1 VAFRIF
7 PTPDVKQIRVL
18 VADDSALMRRTLRQV
33 IESDPEF
40 EFLGAARDGEDVLQ
54 KARELKPDV
63 ISMDIN
69 MPKLDGVTAL
79 QIIVEEAICPV
90 VMLSS
95 LTHKGAVTTFECLE
109 LGAFDYVGKPDGTV
123 SSNLGTV
130 ARELILK
137 LKAAAGVGTLQRTG
151 KQRRELRQGLVR
163 NKPAAPETDFNRLK
177 QGATFKAIAIGIS
190 TGGPATIMEVLPQ
203 LPADLSGAVFMVQ
216 HMPVSF
222 TNAFARRL
230 NDACDLK
237 VVEVEAGM
245 EVHPGY
251 CYVARGDAHLTLYR
265 KLSGQVFI
273 RMPTTP
279 LTLFVPS
286 VNVMMESVLAVYGRD
301 TIGVLMTGIGDDGAD
316 QMMRIKEAG
325 GYTIAESEESCVVYG
340 MPREVIERGGAC
352 EVRPSWDIAK
362 AVLRRM

>member
-1 VAFRIF
+1 MKR
-7 PTPDVKQIRVL
+7 IRVL
-18 VADDSALMRRTLRQV
+18 VADDSALMRRTLRHV
-33 IESDPEF
+33 IESDPALE
-40 EFLGAARDGEDVLQ
+40 LVGTARDGEDVVQ

-69 MPKLDGVTAL
+69 MPKQDGVTAL
-79 QIIVEEAICPV
+79 QIIMAENICPV

-123 SSNLGTV
+123 SSDLGSV

-137 LKAAAGVGTLQRTG
+137 LKAAAGMGTLQRTG
-151 KQRRELRQGLVR
+151 RQRRERRQEIVHATPP
-163 NKPAAPETDFNRLK
+163 PARTDFDRLK
-177 QGATFKAIAIGIS
+177 HGASFKAIAIGIS

-203 LPADLSGAVFMVQ
+203 LPSDLNAAVFLVQ
-216 HMPVSF
+216 HMPVTF

-237 VVEVEAGM
+237 VVEVELGM
-245 EVHPGY
+245 EVKPGY

-265 KLSGQVFI
+265 KLTGQVFT

-279 LTLFVPS
+279 PTLFVPS
-286 VNVMMESVLAVYGRD
+286 VNVMMESVLAIYGRD

-316 QMMRIKEAG
+316 QMVRIKQAG

-340 MPREVIERGGAC
+340 MPREVIERGAAC
-352 EVRPSWDIAK
+352 EIKPSWDIARAILK
-362 AVLRRM
+362 RF

>member
-1 VAFRIF
+1 MKR
-7 PTPDVKQIRVL
+7 IRVL
-18 VADDSALMRRTLRQV
+18 VADDSALMRRTLRFV
-33 IESDPEF
+33 IESDAEL
-40 EFLGAARDGEDVLQ
+40 ELVGTARDGDDVLQ

-69 MPKLDGVTAL
+69 MPKTDGITAL
-79 QIIVEEAICPV
+79 QIIVNENICPV

-109 LGAFDYVGKPDGTV
+109 LGAFDFVGKPDGTV
-123 SSNLGTV
+123 SSDLGSV

-151 KQRRELRQGLVR
+151 RLRRARREEMSRT
-163 NKPAAPETDFNRLK
+163 KPVLTGPDYGRLK
-177 QGATFKAIAIGIS
+177 QGASFKAIAIGIS

-203 LPADLSGAVFMVQ
+203 IPRDIQGVVFLVQ

-230 NDACDLK
+230 NEACELE
-237 VVEVEAGM
+237 VVEVEPGM
-245 EVHPGY
+245 EVQPGY

-265 KLSGQVFI
+265 KLTGQVFI

-279 LTLFVPS
+279 QTLFVPS

-316 QMMRIKEAG
+316 QMARIKEAG
-325 GYTIAESEESCVVYG
+325 GYTIAESEESCVVFG
-340 MPREVIERGGAC
+340 MPREVIARGAAC
-352 EVRPSWDIAK
+352 EVRPSWEVARAILK
-362 AVLRRM
+362 RL

>member
-1 VAFRIF
+1 
-7 PTPDVKQIRVL
+7 
-18 VADDSALMRRTLRQV
+18 
-33 IESDPEF
+33 
-40 EFLGAARDGEDVLQ
+40 
-54 KARELKPDV
+54 
-63 ISMDIN
+63 
-69 MPKLDGVTAL
+69 MPKLDGITAL
-79 QIIVEEAICPV
+79 QVIVEENICPV

-123 SSNLGTV
+123 SSDLGSV

-151 KQRRELRQGLVR
+151 KQRRELRQEIVR
-163 NKPAAPETDFNRLK
+163 TKPAPAAPNPAGLK
-177 QGATFKAIAIGIS
+177 QGAVFKAIAIGIS

-203 LPADLSGAVFMVQ
+203 LPRDICGAVFLVQ

-222 TNAFARRL
+222 TNTFARRL

-237 VVEVEAGM
+237 VVEVESGM
-245 EVHPGY
+245 EVQPGY
-251 CYVARGDAHLTLYR
+251 CYVARGDSHLTLYR
-265 KLSGQVFI
+265 KLTGQVFI

-279 LTLFVPS
+279 QTLFVPS

-316 QMMRIKEAG
+316 QMMRIKEAS

-352 EVRPSWDIAK
+352 EVRPSWEIAR
-362 AVLRRM
+362 AILRRF

>member
-1 VAFRIF
+1 
-7 PTPDVKQIRVL
+7 VKRIRVL
-18 VADDSALMRRTLRQV
+18 VADDSALMRRTLRHV

-40 EFLGAARDGEDVLQ
+40 ELVGAARDGEDVLQ

-69 MPKLDGVTAL
+69 MPKLDGITAL
-79 QIIVEEAICPV
+79 QVIVEENICPV

-123 SSNLGTV
+123 SSDLGSV

-151 KQRRELRQGLVR
+151 KQRRELRQEIVR
-163 NKPAAPETDFNRLK
+163 TKPAPAAPNPAGLK
-177 QGATFKAIAIGIS
+177 QGAVFKAIAIGIS

-203 LPADLSGAVFMVQ
+203 LPRDICGAVFLVQ

-222 TNAFARRL
+222 TNTFARRL

-237 VVEVEAGM
+237 VVEVESGM
-245 EVHPGY
+245 EVQPGY
-251 CYVARGDAHLTLYR
+251 CYVARGDSHLTLYR
-265 KLSGQVFI
+265 KLTGQVFI

-279 LTLFVPS
+279 QTLFVPS

-316 QMMRIKEAG
+316 QMMRIKEAS

-352 EVRPSWDIAK
+352 EVRPSWEIAR
-362 AVLRRM
+362 AILRRF

>member
-1 VAFRIF
+1 MKR
-7 PTPDVKQIRVL
+7 IRVL
-18 VADDSALMRRTLRQV
+18 VADDSALMRRTLRHV
-33 IESDPEF
+33 IESDAEL
-40 EFLGAARDGEDVLQ
+40 ELVGTARDGEDVIQ

-69 MPKLDGVTAL
+69 MPKVDGITAL
-79 QIIVEEAICPV
+79 QIIVNENICPV

-95 LTHKGAVTTFECLE
+95 LTHKGATTTFECLE
-109 LGAFDYVGKPDGTV
+109 LGAFDFVGKPDGTV
-123 SSNLGTV
+123 SSDLGSV

-151 KQRRELRQGLVR
+151 RQRRERREEIVR
-163 NKPAAPETDFNRLK
+163 TKPALIEKDFDRLK
-177 QGATFKAIAIGIS
+177 EWAKFKAIAIGIS

-203 LPADLSGAVFMVQ
+203 IPRDINGAVFLVQ

-222 TNAFARRL
+222 TNSFARRL

-237 VVEVEAGM
+237 VVEVELGM
-245 EVHPGY
+245 EVQPGY

-265 KLSGQVFI
+265 KLTGQVFV

-286 VNVMMESVLAVYGRD
+286 VNVMMESVLAIYGRD
-301 TIGVLMTGIGDDGAD
+301 TIGVVMTGIGDDGAD
-316 QMMRIKEAG
+316 QMVRVKQAG

-340 MPREVIERGGAC
+340 MPREVIERGAAC
-352 EVRPSWDIAK
+352 EVKPSWEIARAIMK
-362 AVLRRM
+362 RM

>member
-1 VAFRIF
+1 
-7 PTPDVKQIRVL
+7 
-18 VADDSALMRRTLRQV
+18 
-33 IESDPEF
+33 
-40 EFLGAARDGEDVLQ
+40 
-54 KARELKPDV
+54 
-63 ISMDIN
+63 
-69 MPKLDGVTAL
+69 
-79 QIIVEEAICPV
+79 
-90 VMLSS
+90 
-95 LTHKGAVTTFECLE
+95 
-109 LGAFDYVGKPDGTV
+109 
-123 SSNLGTV
+123 
-130 ARELILK
+130 
-137 LKAAAGVGTLQRTG
+137 
-151 KQRRELRQGLVR
+151 
-163 NKPAAPETDFNRLK
+163 
-177 QGATFKAIAIGIS
+177 
-190 TGGPATIMEVLPQ
+190 
-203 LPADLSGAVFMVQ
+203 MVQ

-230 NDACDLK
+230 NDACDIK

-245 EVHPGY
+245 EVQPGY

-265 KLSGQVFI
+265 KIAGPVFI

-279 LTLFVPS
+279 QTLFVPS

-352 EVRPSWDIAK
+352 EVRASWDIAK

>member
-1 VAFRIF
+1 MKR
-7 PTPDVKQIRVL
+7 IRVL
-18 VADDSALMRRTLRQV
+18 VADDSALMRRTLRHV
-33 IESDPEF
+33 IESDPEL
-40 EFLGAARDGEDVLQ
+40 ELAGTARDGEDVVQ

-69 MPKLDGVTAL
+69 MPKMDGITAL
-79 QIIVEEAICPV
+79 QIIMNENICPV

-95 LTHKGAVTTFECLE
+95 LTHKGATTTFECLE

-123 SSNLGTV
+123 SSDLGSV

-151 KQRRELRQGLVR
+151 RLRRERREEISRTKPGLTG
-163 NKPAAPETDFNRLK
+163 TDFDRLK

-203 LPADLSGAVFMVQ
+203 IPRDIRGVVFLVQ

-222 TNAFARRL
+222 TNTFARRL
-230 NDACDLK
+230 NDACELE
-237 VVEVEAGM
+237 VVEVEPGM
-245 EVHPGY
+245 EVQPGY
-251 CYVARGDAHLTLYR
+251 CYVARGDAHLPLYR
-265 KLSGQVFI
+265 KLTGQVFI

-279 LTLFVPS
+279 QTLFVPS

-316 QMMRIKEAG
+316 QMARIKQAG

-340 MPREVIERGGAC
+340 MPREVIERGAAC
-352 EVRPSWDIAK
+352 EVKPSWEIARAILK
-362 AVLRRM
+362 RM

>member
-1 VAFRIF
+1 
-7 PTPDVKQIRVL
+7 L
-18 VADDSALMRRTLRQV
+18 VADDSALMRRTLRLV
-33 IESDPEF
+33 IESDPEL
-40 EFLGAARDGEDVLQ
+40 EFVGAARDGEDVLQ
-54 KARELKPDV
+54 KARELRPDV

-95 LTHKGAVTTFECLE
+95 LTVKGAVTTFECLE

-151 KQRRELRQGLVR
+151 KQRRERRQAIVSS
-163 NKPAAPETDFNRLK
+163 KPAAPVSETDFHRLK
-177 QGATFKAIAIGIS
+177 QGATFKAVAIGIS

-230 NDACDLK
+230 NDACEIK

-245 EVHPGY
+245 EVQPGY

-340 MPREVIERGGAC
+340 MPREPRK
-352 EVRPSWDIAK
+352 P
-362 AVLRRM
+362 

>member
-1 VAFRIF
+1 MKR
-7 PTPDVKQIRVL
+7 IRVL
-18 VADDSALMRRTLRQV
+18 VADDSALMRRTLRHV
-33 IESDPEF
+33 IESDAEL
-40 EFLGAARDGEDVLQ
+40 ELVGTARDGEDVLQ

-69 MPKLDGVTAL
+69 MPKVDGITAL
-79 QIIVEEAICPV
+79 QIIVNENICPV

-95 LTHKGAVTTFECLE
+95 LTHKGATTTFECLE
-109 LGAFDYVGKPDGTV
+109 LGAFDFVGKPDGTV
-123 SSNLGTV
+123 SSDLGSV

-151 KQRRELRQGLVR
+151 RQRRERREEIVR
-163 NKPAAPETDFNRLK
+163 TKPALLGTDFDRLK
-177 QGATFKAIAIGIS
+177 QGAKFKAIAIGIS

-203 LPADLSGAVFMVQ
+203 IPRDINGAVFLVQ

-222 TNAFARRL
+222 TNSFARRL

-237 VVEVEAGM
+237 VVEVELGM
-245 EVHPGY
+245 EVQPGY

-265 KLSGQVFI
+265 KLTGQVFV

-279 LTLFVPS
+279 QTLFVPS
-286 VNVMMESVLAVYGRD
+286 VNVMMESVLAIYGRD
-301 TIGVLMTGIGDDGAD
+301 TIGVVMTGIGDDGAD
-316 QMMRIKEAG
+316 QMVRVKQAG

-340 MPREVIERGGAC
+340 MPREVIERGAAC
-352 EVRPSWDIAK
+352 EVKPSWEIARAIMK
-362 AVLRRM
+362 RM

>member
-1 VAFRIF
+1 MKR
-7 PTPDVKQIRVL
+7 IRVL
-18 VADDSALMRRTLRQV
+18 VADDSALMRRTLRHV
-33 IESDPEF
+33 IESDPEL
-40 EFLGAARDGEDVLQ
+40 ELVGAARDGEDVVQ

-69 MPKLDGVTAL
+69 MPKLDGITAL
-79 QIIVEEAICPV
+79 QIIVNENICPV

-95 LTHKGAVTTFECLE
+95 LTSKGATTTFECLE

-123 SSNLGTV
+123 SSDLGSV

-137 LKAAAGVGTLQRTG
+137 LKAAAGVGSLHRNG
-151 KQRRELRQGLVR
+151 KQRRELRQEIIR
-163 NKPAAPETDFNRLK
+163 TKPVSTGADFTRLK
-177 QGATFKAIAIGIS
+177 SGNNFKAITIGIS

-203 LPADLSGAVFMVQ
+203 IPRDINGAVFMVQ

-222 TNAFARRL
+222 TNSFARRL

-237 VVEVEAGM
+237 VVEVELGM
-245 EVHPGY
+245 EVQPGY

-265 KLSGQVFI
+265 KLTGQILV

-279 LTLFVPS
+279 KTLFVPS
-286 VNVMMESVLAVYGRD
+286 VNVMMESVLAVYGPD

-316 QMMRIKEAG
+316 QMTRIKEAG

-340 MPREVIERGGAC
+340 MPREAIERGGAC
-352 EVRPSWDIAK
+352 EVRPSWEIARAILK
-362 AVLRRM
+362 RL